1 MARKGSAKDEAE
13 PVAVAERQPLEDYAE
28 KAYLRYALHV
38 ILDRALPHIGDGLKP
53 VQRRVVYAMSELSLR
68 ANAKHKKSARTVGDV
83 IGKFHPHGETAVY
96 EAMALL
102 AQPFTSHYPLIDG
115 QGNWGSADDPKSFA
129 AMRYTEAR
137 LTQYAERWLLS
148 ELHADAVDWAPN
160 FDGTMQ
166 EPVTLPAQLP
176 LLLLNGASGIAVGM
190 AADIPPHNLAELLSA
205 CRLAL
210 DKPHS
215 SVEELCALMPG
226 PDCATGAEI
235 ITPRE
240 ELVEMYRSGQ
250 GKYRMR
256 ARWEIE
262 GSDIV
267 VKDLPWHTSPSDVM
281 AQIGQQ
287 MEAGRLPMV
296 VDVRDESDDDE
307 PTRLVISPRGQQ
319 CSIEELMSHLCATT
333 MLERSYRANFNV
345 IGLDDRPAVKPLPE
359 LLREWLHFRAT
370 TVRRQLA
377 HRLAWI
383 HRRLHLLAGLLA
395 VYLHLDEVIAII
407 RRADEP
413 KAELMRRFALDD
425 EQAEAI
431 LEIKLRRLAKLE
443 EGKLATER
451 DALEPERDTLQKT
464 LDSPKRLKT
473 LMRQALDEIIE
484 EHGRP
489 RRAPLAQRDAATAF
503 ERRSATP
510 TDPITVTLSQHGWL
524 TASAGHDVD
533 ADALDYKTNDAENSS
548 VRTRQDRSVM
558 ALDDGGRVYT
568 VACRNISSGRGK
580 RWEPL
585 QSLVKAPSGA
595 RFVGLL
601 QSAPQQLLASSAGYG
616 LLTASEVLQS
626 RNPAGKNALHAPA
639 GAEALAP
646 TALDGERDCIA
657 ILSGA
662 ARLLVFAATDMSV
675 SASGQ
680 GKGNKLI
687 ALPKSA
693 AGEPALR
700 ALAALGP
707 EDSLVVHTA
716 GRRAVLAP
724 KDWQLY
730 RGKRG
735 QVGRAL
741 ARGFQSAHRLTVR
754 RKTATQSSAA
764 PEPAQDG
771 ASSAAKKADDKGPG
785 KGRKRRRQ
793 SERSS
798 AAPEPAQDGASNAA
812 KKADDNGPGKGRKR
826 RRQGERPSAVPEPAQ
841 DDAASATKKADDS
854 GPGKDQERRRQS
866 EQPSAAPE
874 PAQDGAS
881 SAAKK
886 ADDSGADKD
895 QERHR
900 QGDLTP

>member
-395 VYLHLDEVIAII
+395 VYRHLDEVIAII

-443 EGKLATER
+443 EAKLATER

-489 RRAPLAQRDAATAF
+489 RRAPLAQRDAAAAF

-580 RWEPL
+580 RWEATAKL
-585 QSLVKAPSGA
+585 GQGA
-595 RFVGLL
+595 LRRAL
-601 QSAPQQLLASSAGYG
+601 
-616 LLTASEVLQS
+616 
-626 RNPAGKNALHAPA
+626 RRPA
-639 GAEALAP
+639 AE
-646 TALDGERDCIA
+646 R
-657 ILSGA
+657 
-662 ARLLVFAATDMSV
+662 AATIAGIERRLRPADRKRG
-675 SASGQ
+675 SAKPQPGRQ
-680 GKGNKLI
+680 ER
-687 ALPKSA
+687 A
-693 AGEPALR
+693 AC
-700 ALAALGP
+700 
-707 EDSLVVHTA
+707 A
-716 GRRAVLAP
+716 GRR
-724 KDWQLY
+724 
-730 RGKRG
+730 RGAGADGLGRRARLHRHPQRRG
-735 QVGRAL
+735 AAAGVCRHRHVG
-741 ARGFQSAHRLTVR
+741 
-754 RKTATQSSAA
+754 
-764 PEPAQDG
+764 E
-771 ASSAAKKADDKGPG
+771 
-785 KGRKRRRQ
+785 RKR
-793 SERSS
+793 
-798 AAPEPAQDGASNAA
+798 P
-812 KKADDNGPGKGRKR
+812 
-826 RRQGERPSAVPEPAQ
+826 RQGQQADRPA
-841 DDAASATKKADDS
+841 
-854 GPGKDQERRRQS
+854 QERRRRAGAPRAGGLGPRRQLGRAYRRAPRGAGA
-866 EQPSAAPE
+866 EGLAAVPRQARTGRARAGARLPERASADGA
-874 PAQDGAS
+874 AQDGDAVQRR
-881 SAAKK
+881 ART
-886 ADDSGADKD
+886 GARRRF
-895 QERHR
+895 ERR
-900 QGDLTP
+900 EKS